1 MFVLA
6 ASLCLIFS
14 LLETLMPIIKLTP
27 QYIASSLI
35 CPPGKTRIEFCDSD
49 VPGLYIAVRAASPGE
64 GVYYLRWKDGN
75 NKTCHT
81 KLGRSTDIDLAE
93 ARKAARQLRND
104 IALGA
109 NPQADAR
116 AAKAVPTVTE
126 FFEQQYLPYA
136 KPRKRSYRR
145 DEEMFRLRIKE
156 TFGNLKLN
164 LVTRKQVQ
172 LFHNRLLTDG
182 LKPASADHYLKLM
195 RRAFNLAVEWEMLES
210 SPLTRLQLFNP
221 DNRMENYLSPEQLDK
236 LVNVLRTAPPRT
248 VCQIALFLLSTGVR
262 LNEALGA
269 TWTQIDRDNRVWRIP
284 ASNSKSKRIRS
295 VPLNDAA
302 LEVLGHLD
310 TEGSFA
316 HVFINRETGK
326 PYTTIMKVW
335 TRLRTKA
342 GLPHLRLHDLRH
354 SYASFLVNSGRTL
367 FEVQQILGHSDS
379 KVTERYAH
387 LSSKTLQEAANTAS
401 VIIQGAGSKA
411 A

>member
-1 MFVLA
+1 
-6 ASLCLIFS
+6 
-14 LLETLMPIIKLTP
+14 MPIIKLTP
-27 QYIASSLI
+27 QFVATSLS
-35 CPPGKTRIEFCDSD
+35 CPPGKTRVELCDMD
-49 VPGLYIAVRAASPGE
+49 TPGLYIAVRAASPGQ

-81 KLGRSTDIDLAE
+81 KLGRTTDIDLVD
-93 ARKAARQLRND
+93 ARKAARQLRNE

-109 NPQADAR
+109 NPQTEAR
-116 AAKAVPTVTE
+116 AAKAVPTVAE

-145 DEEMFRLRIKE
+145 DEEMYRLRIKE
-156 TFGNLKLN
+156 TFGNQKLN
-164 LVTRKQVQ
+164 EVTRKQVQ

-195 RRAFNLAVEWEMLES
+195 RRAFNLAVEWEMLET

-236 LVNVLRTAPPRT
+236 LVTVLRTAPPRT
-248 VCQIALFLLSTGVR
+248 VCNVALFLLATGAR
-262 LNEALGA
+262 LNEALRA
-269 TWTQIDRDNRVWRIP
+269 RWDQIDKNTRVWKIP

-302 LEVLGHLD
+302 LEVLGQLG
-310 TEGSFA
+310 TEGEYDNL
-316 HVFINRETGK
+316 FINTRTKK
-326 PYTTIMKVW
+326 PLVNVHKVW
-335 TRLRTKA
+335 GRLRAQA
-342 GLPHLRLHDLRH
+342 GMEWLRIHDLRH

-367 FEVQQILGHSDS
+367 YEVQQILGHSDS
-379 KVTERYAH
+379 KVTERYSH
-387 LSSKTLQEAANTAS
+387 LSTKTLLDAAKTAS
-401 VIIQGAGSKA
+401 IMIQGAGSKA

>member
-1 MFVLA
+1 
-6 ASLCLIFS
+6 
-14 LLETLMPIIKLTP
+14 MPIIKLTP
-27 QYIASSLI
+27 QFIATSLT
-35 CPPGKTRIEFCDSD
+35 CPPGKTRIEYCDSD

-64 GVYYLRWKDGN
+64 GVFYLRWKDAN

-81 KLGRSTDIDLAE
+81 KLGRTTDIDLAE

-109 NPQADAR
+109 NPQAEAR
-116 AAKAVPTVTE
+116 AAKAVPTVAE
-126 FFEQQYLPYA
+126 FFESQYLPFA

-145 DEEMFRLRIKE
+145 DEEMYRLRIKDS
-156 TFGNLKLN
+156 FGHSKLN
-164 LVTRKQVQ
+164 EVTRKQVQ
-172 LFHNRLLTDG
+172 LFHNRLLSDG
-182 LKPASADHYLKLM
+182 LMPASADHYLKLM
-195 RRAFNLAVEWEMLES
+195 RRAWNLAVEWEILET

-248 VCQIALFLLSTGVR
+248 VCNVALFLLATGAR
-262 LNEALGA
+262 LNEALRA
-269 TWTQIDRDNRVWRIP
+269 TWNQIDKDKRVWRIP

-302 LEVLGHLD
+302 LEVLGQLD
-310 TEGSFA
+310 TEGKYDYL
-316 HVFINRETGK
+316 FINTRTKK
-326 PYTTIMKVW
+326 PLVNVHKVW
-335 TRLRTKA
+335 GRLRAQA
-342 GLPHLRLHDLRH
+342 GMEWLRIHDLRH

-367 FEVQQILGHSDS
+367 YEVQQILGHSDA

-401 VIIQGAGSKA
+401 VIIQGAGAKVA
-411 A
+411 

>member
-1 MFVLA
+1 
-6 ASLCLIFS
+6 
-14 LLETLMPIIKLTP
+14 MPIVKLTP
-27 QYIASSLI
+27 QFVASSLQ
-35 CPPGKTRIEFCDSD
+35 CPPGKTRIEFCDSE
-49 VPGLYIAVRAASPGE
+49 VPGLYIAVRDSSPGQ
-64 GVYYLRWKDGN
+64 GSWNLRWKDHN

-81 KLGRSTDIDLAE
+81 KLGRTIDIDLAD
-93 ARKAARQLRND
+93 ARKAAKQLRAE

-109 NPQADAR
+109 NPQANAR
-116 AAKAVPTVTE
+116 AAKAVVTVKAL
-126 FFEQQYLPYA
+126 FEESYLPFA

-145 DEEMFRLRIKE
+145 DEEMYRLRIKE
-156 TFGNLKLN
+156 TFGNQKLN
-164 LVTRKQVQ
+164 EVTRKSVQ
-172 LFHNRLLTDG
+172 LFHNRLLADG

-236 LVNVLRTAPPRT
+236 LVTVLRTAPPRT
-248 VCQIALFLLSTGVR
+248 VCNVALFLLATGAR
-262 LNEALGA
+262 LNEALRA
-269 TWTQIDRDNRVWRIP
+269 RWDQIDKETRVWRIP

-302 LEVLGHLD
+302 LEVLSLLD
-310 TEGSFA
+310 TEGKYDNL
-316 HVFINRETGK
+316 FINTKTKK
-326 PYTTIMKVW
+326 PLVNVHKVW
-335 TRLRTKA
+335 GRLRAQA
-342 GLPHLRLHDLRH
+342 GMDWLRIHDLRH

-367 FEVQQILGHSDS
+367 YEVQQILGHSDS

-401 VIIQGAGSKA
+401 VIIQGAGPKA

>member
-1 MFVLA
+1 MPVL
-6 ASLCLIFS
+6 
-14 LLETLMPIIKLTP
+14 KLTT
-27 QYIASSLI
+27 QFIATSLA
-35 CPPGKTRIEFCDSD
+35 CPPNTKKVEFCDSE
-49 VPGLYIAVRAASPGE
+49 VSGFYIAVRDSSPGQ
-64 GVYYLRWKDGN
+64 GVYYLRWKDAN

-81 KLGRSTDIDLAE
+81 KLGRTTDIDLAE

-109 NPQADAR
+109 NPQAEAR
-116 AAKAVPTVTE
+116 AAKAVPTVAE
-126 FFEQQYLPYA
+126 FFEQHYLPFA
-136 KPRKRSYRR
+136 KPRKRSYKR
-145 DEEMFRLRIKE
+145 DEEMFGLRIKE
-156 TFGNLKLN
+156 TFGRMKMNE
-164 LVTRKQVQ
+164 VTRKQVQ
-172 LFHNRLLTDG
+172 LFHNRLLADG

-210 SPLTRLQLFNP
+210 SPLTKLQLFNP

-236 LVNVLRTAPPRT
+236 LVTVLRTAPPRT
-248 VCQIALFLLSTGVR
+248 VCNAALFLLATGAR
-262 LNEALGA
+262 LNEALRA
-269 TWTQIDRDNRVWRIP
+269 RWDQIDKETRVWKIP

-302 LEVLGHLD
+302 VEVLGQLG
-310 TEGSFA
+310 TEGKYDNL
-316 HVFINRETGK
+316 FINTKTKK
-326 PYTTIMKVW
+326 PLVNVHKVW
-335 TRLRTKA
+335 GRLRAQA
-342 GLPHLRLHDLRH
+342 GMDWLRIHDLRH

-367 FEVQQILGHSDS
+367 YEVQQILGHSDA

>member
-1 MFVLA
+1 V
-6 ASLCLIFS
+6 
-14 LLETLMPIIKLTP
+14 E
-27 QYIASSLI
+27 Y
-35 CPPGKTRIEFCDSD
+35 CDSE

-64 GVYYLRWKDGN
+64 GVFYLRWKDAN
-75 NKTCHT
+75 TKTCHT
-81 KLGRSTDIDLAE
+81 KLGRTTDIDLAD

-109 NPQADAR
+109 NPQAEAR
-116 AAKAVPTVTE
+116 AAKAVPTVAE

-136 KPRKRSYRR
+136 KPRKRSWRR
-145 DEEMFRLRIKE
+145 DEELYRRVKE
-156 TFGNLKLN
+156 TFGHQKLN
-164 LVTRKQVQ
+164 EVTRKQVQ

-182 LKPASADHYLKLM
+182 LKPASADHHLKLM

-236 LVNVLRTAPPRT
+236 LVTVLRTAPPRT
-248 VCQIALFLLSTGVR
+248 VCNVALFLLTSGAR
-262 LNEALGA
+262 LNEALRA
-269 TWTQIDRDNRVWRIP
+269 RWDQIDKESRVWRIP

-302 LEVLGHLD
+302 LEVLGQLD
-310 TEGSFA
+310 TEGKYDNL
-316 HVFINRETGK
+316 FINSRTKK
-326 PYTTIMKVW
+326 PLVNVHKVW
-335 TRLRTKA
+335 GRLRAQA
-342 GLPHLRLHDLRH
+342 GMEWLRIHDLRH

-367 FEVQQILGHSDS
+367 YEVQQILGHSDS